1 MCKELLNETI
11 SKVEQSSDWGGKLS
25 KDQKIYAATD
35 VLYLHKIKDK
45 LDSMLLREKRSRLA
59 KACFDFIQYRT
70 DLDINGWSEQDI
82 FKH

>member
-1 MCKELLNETI
+1 MEIVICIDDTHPEKG
-11 SKVEQSSDWGGKLS
+11 WGMP
-25 KDQKIYAATD
+25 DDECT
-35 VLYLHKIKDK
+35 LYLHKLKDK
-45 LDSMLLREKRSRLA
+45 LDMMLLREKRTKLA

>member
-1 MCKELLNETI
+1 MLLPMFYI
-11 SKVEQSSDWGGKLS
+11 YIKL
-25 KDQKIYAATD
+25 
-35 VLYLHKIKDK
+35 KDK
-45 LDSMLLREKRSRLA
+45 LDSMLLREKRSKLA

>member
-1 MCKELLNETI
+1 MKNNKKIINSANRTLSRE
-11 SKVEQSSDWGGKLS
+11 LS
-25 KDQKIYAATD
+25 KEQQTYAATD

-45 LDSMLLREKRSRLA
+45 LDLMLLREKRSKLA

-70 DLDINGWSEQDI
+70 DLDINGWSDQDI